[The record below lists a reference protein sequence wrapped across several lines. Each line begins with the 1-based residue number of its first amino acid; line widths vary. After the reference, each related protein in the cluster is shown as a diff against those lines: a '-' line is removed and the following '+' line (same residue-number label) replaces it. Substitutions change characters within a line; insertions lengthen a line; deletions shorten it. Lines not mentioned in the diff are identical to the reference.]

1 VSDQLEPRSR
11 RAILAAAL
19 GGTGALVAASAAL
32 PLSVAAAD
40 PNDVARDTDN
50 ETTAVTSITQT
61 TADTGAFEGH
71 GKGDGPGVVGTTD
84 TTVRAGVAGL
94 SGGIDGSGW
103 ADAAPDVFGVDA
115 GVYGFADHTD
125 ISGGVWGESLGG
137 IGVLGTGALGLFA
150 FGLDA
155 LQAVADGGTAVQGH
169 AGPGDPPVPPDYPVA
184 LLGTVTANAQVG
196 LEARGRVRF
205 PNRSGRATI
214 AAGRSSVTVNV
225 SGVTSGNIVFA
236 VLNGGG
242 GGGRWVR
249 AAVPYAGKI
258 AIYLN
263 GAVTTSTAVAWLV
276 LG

>member
-71 GKGDGPGVVGTTD
+71 GKGDGPGVVGSTD

-137 IGVLGTGALGLFA
+137 IGVLGTGALGVFA

-184 LLGTVTANAQVG
+184 LLGTVTTNAQVG